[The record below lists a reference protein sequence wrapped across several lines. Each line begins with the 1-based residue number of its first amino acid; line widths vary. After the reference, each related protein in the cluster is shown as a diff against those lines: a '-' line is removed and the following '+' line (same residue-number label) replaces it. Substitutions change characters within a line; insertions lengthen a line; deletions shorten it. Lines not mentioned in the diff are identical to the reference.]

1 MQIEPGDAWMSDFS
15 LGVWVLTFALGFLL
29 YVDLRKDITRLA
41 MARNVVLVGLF
52 MWYVL
57 EALKPSATLRAYGSE
72 ANHFA
77 LLLVS
82 LAVGCFIYGYRAG
95 RLRVF
100 DSIGHRVERLES
112 RQLQWRLLLL
122 AGLAGFVPVLVYGGF
137 NPAMLLD
144 GVLGMRKTWGGPLGR
159 GALGDFRSA
168 VLMLER
174 CAWGASWIAIVFFL
188 DRRNRPGARM
198 FALALVVWTL
208 LRAYGSGT
216 RSLLFF
222 AGLVP
227 AAAIFWTATPRWRRR
242 LIAMVPLLAIA
253 FFGLACAIVTGRD
266 EGGASFA
273 DRPVEVGYE
282 MFRELLFIVEYVP
295 GTHPYLLGATYWAEL
310 VNPIPR
316 FLWPDKPLGFGIEY
330 AAWHGHDALAGGP
343 NMSPGILGEMY
354 ANFGVIGIIL
364 CSFAGGVVCRAWD
377 RLRERHANSL
387 PVLMYYTA
395 GLAVLFLWGRS
406 ATLAALYP
414 LIAAYLCL
422 VVLTAGQVNARSFTA
437 RLRAEAR
444 DRRNAGNDLV
454 SLING
459 SRSAPNSTGWNPP
472 ILHVRLARD
481 GDRPRILGWRRA
493 GFGSRKLPVSPWPID
508 ASVARSRFPGG
519 AS

>member
-1 MQIEPGDAWMSDFS
+1 MRIESGDAWMSDFN
-15 LGVWVLTFALGFLL
+15 LGAWVLTFALGLLL

-41 MARNVVLVGLF
+41 MARNVVLVALF

-82 LAVGCFIYGYRAG
+82 LALWCFLYGYRAV
-95 RLRVF
+95 RLRMF
-100 DSIGHRVERLES
+100 DSFGHRFERLEN

-137 NPAMLLD
+137 NPAVLLD

-198 FALALVVWTL
+198 FALTLVAWTV

-222 AGLVP
+222 AGLIP
-227 AAAIFWTATPRWRRR
+227 AAALFWTATLRWRRR
-242 LIAMVPLLAIA
+242 FIIMVPVLAIA
-253 FFGLACAIVTGRD
+253 FFGLAGAIVTGRD
-266 EGGASFA
+266 EGGVSFA
-273 DRPVEVGYE
+273 DRPVEVGHE
-282 MFRELLFIVEYVP
+282 MFRELLFIVEQVP
-295 GTHPYLLGATYWAEL
+295 GTHPYLLGATYWTEL

-316 FLWPDKPLGFGIEY
+316 FLWLDKPLGFGIEY
-330 AAWHGHDALAGGP
+330 AAWHGYDALAGGP

-354 ANFGVIGIIL
+354 ANFGIVGIIV

-406 ATLAALYP
+406 VTLATLYP

-422 VVLTAGQVNARSFTA
+422 VVLTTGQVNARSFTA
-437 RLRAEAR
+437 RLRAGTGNRR
-444 DRRNAGNDLV
+444 DAGNDLV

-459 SRSAPNSTGWNPP
+459 SRSAPGDAGRNPP

-481 GDRPRILGWRRA
+481 GDRPRILGWHRA
-493 GFGSRKLPVSPWPID
+493 GFGSRKRAVSPWPID
-508 ASVARSRFPGG
+508 GSATRSRFTRGT
-519 AS
+519 S